1 MEGCDHILILHTAM
15 SLSLKPAN
23 LKRYRD
29 LLMLFYKYGHGDLV
43 KNAPVIDDPLPH
55 AQTPP
60 MPLEARALADDIEKL
75 GPTYIKL
82 AQLLST
88 RSDFV
93 PQGYM
98 DALSRLQDHVEPF
111 SFEQVQAIVSV
122 EIGARLSK
130 AFIEFD
136 PTPIAAASLGQVHRA
151 VLRGGQQVVVKV
163 QRPEA
168 RQNVSED
175 LEAMT
180 ELAAFMDAHT
190 DLGRRYGLVQIV
202 EELRKSLLRELDYR
216 LEAMNLLLMRK
227 HLGAYEHILVPAP
240 VEDYSSGRVLTME
253 HVTGQKIT
261 KFSPLIRVEIDGD
274 ALAEELFQAY
284 LHQILVVGVFHADP
298 HPGNIFLTDDRR
310 IALLDL
316 GMVGRVGNNMQDL
329 LLKLLLGISEGNGD
343 QAAAVAEK
351 MGEPDKDYDALTFK
365 RRIADLVS
373 QQRSA
378 NLNDLQIGKVVLE
391 VQKIAGDC
399 HLRVPPEF
407 TLLGKTL
414 LNLDLVGRTLSPTFD
429 PNESVRRNSAKIMHE
444 QALKSFSSGN
454 LFGLMLEAKEFL
466 EKLPSRLNQFMDLV
480 STNKLRVK
488 VDTFNENLIITS
500 LQKIANRITLGLI
513 LASLIIGAALLMRVD
528 TPFRIFGYPGVAML
542 CFFLAA
548 SGGLALAWQI
558 VRSDQS
564 DR

>member
-1 MEGCDHILILHTAM
+1 M

-43 KNAPVIDDPLPH
+43 KNAPVIDDPLPYVS
-55 AQTPP
+55 TPP
-60 MPLEARALADDIEKL
+60 VPIEARELASDVEKL

-111 SFEQVQAIVSV
+111 SFEQVQAIVSMEV
-122 EIGARLSK
+122 GARLSK
-130 AFIEFD
+130 AFSEFD
-136 PTPIAAASLGQVHRA
+136 PEPIAAASLGQVHRA
-151 VLRGGQQVVVKV
+151 VLRSGQHVVVKV
-163 QRPEA
+163 QRPDA
-168 RQNVSED
+168 RQNVAED
-175 LEAMT
+175 LDAMA
-180 ELAAFMDAHT
+180 ELAAFLEAHT
-190 DLGRRYGLVQIV
+190 EMGRRYGLVQIV

-216 LEAMNLLLMRK
+216 LEATNLTLMRE
-227 HLGAYEHILVPAP
+227 HLAGFEHILIPAP
-240 VEDYSSGRVLTME
+240 VEDYSTGRVLTME

-261 KFSPLIRVEIDGD
+261 KFSPLIRVDIDGD

-298 HPGNIFLTDDRR
+298 HPGNIFLTDDHR

-316 GMVGRVGNNMQDL
+316 GMVGRMGRNMQAL

-343 QAAAVAEK
+343 QAAKVAES
-351 MGEPDKDYDALTFK
+351 MGEPFEDYDSLAFK
-365 RRIADLVS
+365 RNIADLVS
-373 QQRSA
+373 QHRTA
-378 NLNDLQIGKVVLE
+378 NLNDLQIGRVVLE
-391 VQKIAGDC
+391 VQRIAGDC

-414 LNLDLVGRTLSPTFD
+414 LNLDLVGRTLAPAFD
-429 PNESVRRNSAKIMHE
+429 PNESVRRNAAKIMHE

-454 LFGLMLEAKEFL
+454 LFGLVLEAKEFL
-466 EKLPSRLNQFMDLV
+466 EKLPSRLNQLMDLL
-480 STNKLRVK
+480 SANKMRIK
-488 VDTFNENLIITS
+488 VDTFNENLIVTT

-513 LASLIIGAALLMRVD
+513 LASLIVGAALLMRVE
-528 TPFRIFGYPGVAML
+528 TSFRVFGYPGLAML
-542 CFFLAA
+542 LFFLAA
-548 SGGLALAWQI
+548 GGGLVLAWQI
-558 VRSDQS
+558 VRN
-564 DR
+564 DRSEH

>member
-1 MEGCDHILILHTAM
+1 M

-43 KNAPVIDDPLPH
+43 KNAPVIDDPLPF
-55 AQTPP
+55 APPPP
-60 MPLEARALADDIEKL
+60 MPMEARELAKDVERL

-88 RSDFV
+88 RSDMV
-93 PQGYM
+93 PQGYRE
-98 DALSRLQDHVEPF
+98 ALARLQDGVEPF
-111 SFEQVQAIVSV
+111 PFEQVQAIVAMEV
-122 EIGARLSK
+122 GARVSK
-130 AFIEFD
+130 AFTEFED
-136 PTPIAAASLGQVHRA
+136 VPIAAASLGQVHRA
-151 VLRGGQQVVVKV
+151 VLRSGQQVVVKI
-163 QRPEA
+163 QRPDA

-175 LEAMT
+175 LDAMT
-180 ELAAFMDAHT
+180 ELATFLEAHT
-190 DLGRRYGLVQIV
+190 DMGRRYGLVQIV
-202 EELRKSLLRELDYR
+202 EELRKSMLRELDYR
-216 LEAMNLLLMRK
+216 LEAMNLQLMRE
-227 HLGAYEHILVPAP
+227 HLGAFKRILVPAP

-274 ALAEELFQAY
+274 GLAEELFQAY

-298 HPGNIFLTDDRR
+298 HPGNIFLTDDHR

-316 GMVGRVGNNMQDL
+316 GMVGRVGRNMQDL

-351 MGEPDKDYDALTFK
+351 MGQPDEDYDALAFK
-365 RRIADLVS
+365 RQIADIVS
-373 QQRSA
+373 QQRTA
-378 NLNDLQIGKVVLE
+378 NLNDLQVGRVVLE
-391 VQKIAGDC
+391 VQRIAGDC

-414 LNLDLVGRTLSPTFD
+414 LNLDLVGRTLSPKFD
-429 PNESVRRNSAKIMHE
+429 PNESVRRNAAKILHE

-466 EKLPSRLNQFMDLV
+466 ERLPSRMNQLMDLI
-480 STNKLRVK
+480 STNKLKMK
-488 VDTFNENLIITS
+488 VETFNENLVITT

-513 LASLIIGAALLMRVD
+513 LASLIVGAALLMRVE
-528 TPFRIFGYPGVAML
+528 TSFRVFGYPGVAML
-542 CFFLAA
+542 FFFLAA
-548 SGGLALAWQI
+548 GGGLTLAWQI
-558 VRSDQS
+558 VRSDRTQ
-564 DR
+564 R

>member
-1 MEGCDHILILHTAM
+1 M

-111 SFEQVQAIVSV
+111 SFEQVQAIVSM

-284 LHQILVVGVFHADP
+284 LHQILMVGVFHADP

>member
-1 MEGCDHILILHTAM
+1 M

-55 AQTPP
+55 APPSP
-60 MPLEARALADDIEKL
+60 MPLEARELANDIEKL

-88 RSDFV
+88 RSDMV

-111 SFEQVQAIVSV
+111 SFDQVQAIVSMEV
-122 EIGARLSK
+122 GARLSK

-136 PTPIAAASLGQVHRA
+136 EVPIAAASLGQVHRA
-151 VLRGGQQVVVKV
+151 VLRSGQQVVVKV
-163 QRPEA
+163 QRPDA

-180 ELAAFMDAHT
+180 ELAAFLDAHS

-216 LEAMNLLLMRK
+216 LEAMNLLLMRE
-227 HLGAYEHILVPAP
+227 HLGAFKHILVPAP
-240 VEDYSSGRVLTME
+240 VEDYSTGRVLTME

-261 KFSPLIRVEIDGD
+261 KFSPLIRVDIDGD

-298 HPGNIFLTDDRR
+298 HPGNIFLTDDHH

-316 GMVGRVGNNMQDL
+316 GMVGRVGRNMQDL
-329 LLKLLLGISEGNGD
+329 LLKLLLSISEGNGD
-343 QAAAVAEK
+343 QAAEVAEK
-351 MGEPDKDYDALTFK
+351 MGEQDEEYDALTFK

-373 QQRSA
+373 QQRTA
-378 NLNDLQIGKVVLE
+378 NLSDLQIGRVVLE
-391 VQKIAGDC
+391 VQRIAGDC

-414 LNLDLVGRTLSPTFD
+414 LNLDLVGRTLSPHFD

-466 EKLPSRLNQFMDLV
+466 ERLPSRLNHLMELLA
-480 STNKLRVK
+480 TNKLRVK
-488 VDTFNENLIITS
+488 VDTFNENLIITT

-513 LASLIIGAALLMRVD
+513 LASLIVGAALLMRVD

-564 DR
+564 KH